1 MRTLWTAISVVAVA
15 NLLALVAFV
24 GWLRMSDR
32 LNSARVTEVR
42 ELLKETTPQ
51 RQARE
56 ERARLEQEAAQRA
69 QEARAHAQLPPITAA
84 NTLELR
90 LQQSQADQARL
101 DAIRREVQIMQDTL
115 RRERLALD
123 ADRAAFEKERSDF
136 QAARR
141 QIAETEG
148 DVQFKKTLSTYE
160 ALKPDKAKAALS
172 ELIKDEQKPQVVA
185 YLNAMQERTRTRIID
200 EFIKDDPR
208 LATELLELLRTRGLS
223 VAGK

>member
-1 MRTLWTAISVVAVA
+1 MKPLWTALSVMAVA

-24 GWLRMSDR
+24 GWLQMSDR
-32 LNSARVTEVR
+32 LNSERVMEVR
-42 ELLKETTPQ
+42 QLLKETISE

-56 ERARLEQEAAQRA
+56 AKMRLEAEAAKDA
-69 QEARAHAQLPPITAA
+69 EEARAHAQLPPITAS

-101 DAIRREVQIMQDTL
+101 DSIRREVQIMQDTL

-123 ADRAAFEKERSDF
+123 SERVAFEKERSEF

-141 QIAETEG
+141 QVAETEG
-148 DVQFKKTLSTYE
+148 NAQFKKTLATYE
-160 ALKPDKAKAALS
+160 ALKPDKAKAALA
-172 ELIKDEQKPQVVA
+172 ELIREQQKPQVVA

-200 EFIKDDPR
+200 EFIKDDPK